1 MRWEVGKSGYI
12 PLDKQSHPCKG
23 VKMVTIIRDTDLI
36 RVAGSVKPD
45 AKKRVVL
52 PDALV
57 QEGIIYHIYRNSI
70 GQILLD
76 PQVTIP
82 ASELWLFENK
92 DALASVD
99 RGMLES
105 VRINRGSFAKYIRNA
120 SKVTL

>member
-1 MRWEVGKSGYI
+1 
-12 PLDKQSHPCKG
+12 
-23 VKMVTIIRDTDLI
+23 MVTTLRGTDLT

-45 AKKRVVL
+45 TKKRVVL
-52 PDALV
+52 PNAVVREDM
-57 QEGIIYHIYRNSI
+57 IYHIYYNSI

-92 DALASVD
+92 DSLALVD

-105 VRINRGSFAKYIRNA
+105 ARINRGSFAKYVKNA
-120 SKVTL
+120 P

>member
-1 MRWEVGKSGYI
+1 
-12 PLDKQSHPCKG
+12 
-23 VKMVTIIRDTDLI
+23 MVTIRDVDLT

-45 AKKRVVL
+45 SKNRIVL
-52 PDALV
+52 PAALV
-57 QEGIIYHIYRNSI
+57 QEGIIYHIYHNDI

-105 VRINRGSFAKYIRNA
+105 VRINRGSFAKYVRNA
-120 SKVTL
+120 P